1 MRGFVRFFV
10 TLLTCILTL
19 TGCNFMRYSDDD
31 YSMAASDIRI
41 VKGRILAD
49 GSVISGQIKA
59 SVDSSVISLYEVA
72 GVKVYCAYN
81 PDIFAITDENGN
93 FSISIDLAKY
103 RNWKLKNKIPEF
115 EEDGA
120 SSSSDKKIALIAEK
134 TITKADGS
142 EVTLSTI
149 IPIDFG
155 DEKTIDLN
163 EVFDPTQNTSTWIKV
178 DSKLNGTCKSGL

>member
-1 MRGFVRFFV
+1 
-10 TLLTCILTL
+10 
-19 TGCNFMRYSDDD
+19 MRYSDDD

-59 SVDSSVISLYEVA
+59 SVDSSAISLDEVA